1 MKRTLSYVVDLAVCA
16 AKRDAHRVE
25 VDAHRVE
32 VEERGDI
39 EQGSCVLP
47 IEQSLFPTAP
57 VAPLMWDS
65 QMFHVA
71 DYNGMPGETVKFDT
85 ETQLQGYWWEV
96 LLPGHDI
103 QYWFSGE
110 DFIEVKHKL
119 PRDSVVLRHLQKS
132 ALNTC
137 FPVASKRDK
146 SQRLL
151 AKASMA
157 AFLLRMMLPHGLNV

>member
-1 MKRTLSYVVDLAVCA
+1 MKRTLSYVVDCTAVCA
-16 AKRDAHRVE
+16 KR
-25 VDAHRVE
+25 DAHRVE

-57 VAPLMWDS
+57 DASLMWDS

-71 DYNGMPGETVKFDT
+71 DYNGMPGKTVKFDA
-85 ETQLQGYWWEV
+85 ETQLQEYWWEV
-96 LLPGHDI
+96 FLPGHDI
-103 QYWFSGE
+103 QYWFSGK

-119 PRDSVVLRHLQKS
+119 PRDSIVLRHLQKR
-132 ALNTC
+132 ALNSY

-146 SQRLL
+146 SHRLV
-151 AKASMA
+151 AKATMA
-157 AFLLRMMLPHGLNV
+157 AFLLGILRFHMV